1 MRLAV
6 LVALPALLA
15 RGSTQAPHAPEPGPR
30 AAVAGLAGF
39 QSVSR
44 LDFGSGANR
53 LTALYVFPDRAR
65 WHFEDYAAREG
76 SEHLF
81 LYRHGE
87 RVHQLAGGPSQSLD
101 GAERDALLL
110 QMELRRAAMLWPD
123 GFAWGAPENGT
134 RSAPVPADSCCR
146 TRLLGTLVATL
157 ADDRPVRVEARD
169 VQGRPL
175 EALAIRAWQES
186 HGRTWPR
193 TLVMEVEG
201 GGFVETVE
209 SIETG
214 VHYLDLSFVP
224 PDRRASSGASA
235 TEPSLLAQ
243 DLVPTTYA
251 AHGLPAGVSW
261 EEALTRARAWMAAAG
276 EAGKASGRAVDPT
289 PTFELAEDGRP
300 VRCLVRLSVALV
312 PAPAGY
318 QTQPERP
325 GLLLALDSL
334 EALEPAMLARLR
346 QAVPKGAT
354 PGVAYLRVHDRP
366 AFPVELVLPLEP
378 AD

>member
-6 LVALPALLA
+6 LVALLAQEPA
-15 RGSTQAPHAPEPGPR
+15 QAPHAPEPGPR

-65 WHFEDYAAREG
+65 WHFEDYAGEG
-76 SEHLF
+76 AEHLF

-87 RVHQLAGGPSQSLD
+87 RVHQLAGGPSQGLE
-101 GAERDALLL
+101 GAERDALVL
-110 QMELRRAAMLWPD
+110 QLELRRAVMLWPD
-123 GFAWGAPENGT
+123 GFAWGAPENGM

-146 TRLLGTLVATL
+146 TRVLGTLVATL

-193 TLVMEVEG
+193 TLVMEGEG
-201 GGFVETVE
+201 GGFVETIE
-209 SIETG
+209 SIETR
-214 VHYLDLSFVP
+214 VHYLELSFVP
-224 PDRRASSGASA
+224 PDRRTPSGTNSPG
-235 TEPSLLAQ
+235 PSILAQ
-243 DLVPTTYA
+243 DLVPVTYA
-251 AHGLPAGVSW
+251 AHALPAGVSW
-261 EEALTRARAWMAAAG
+261 EEALTRARTWIAEAA
-276 EAGKASGRAVDPT
+276 EDGKAGGRIVDPT
-289 PTFELAEDGRP
+289 PTFELSEEGRP
-300 VRCLVRLSVALV
+300 VRCLVRLAVALV

-318 QTQPERP
+318 ETQPERP
-325 GLLLALDSL
+325 GLLLGLGSL
-334 EALEPAMLARLR
+334 ETLEPAMLARLR

-354 PGVAYLRVHDRP
+354 PGVAYVRVHARP
-366 AFPVELVLPLEP
+366 DLPVELVLPLVP